1 VKIQQAPHL
10 YYNLLKI
17 ASRDRADYIYLH
29 TDSNYNSNLHAAL
42 CGYGVRNELLMDFIA
57 ELEWRG
63 MLHQLTPGIKEHLAE
78 APRKAYIGFDP
89 TAPSMTIGNYVQIM
103 LLTLWARAGHHPVV
117 LFGGA
122 TGRIG
127 DPSGKDKERQLK
139 SYDEL
144 DSNLEFQRK
153 QMLHLLNAGLS
164 AGADAGAKTVDEASF
179 SVVNN
184 YDFYKDMNT
193 LDFLRNVG
201 KTLTISYMMTKDS
214 VKNRLETGMSFTEF
228 SYQLLQGYD
237 FQRLYEDEEVT
248 VQMGGS
254 DQWGNITAGTEF
266 VRRNAEGKAYAVT
279 TPLLT
284 KADGSK
290 FGKSEA
296 GNIWLDPEMTSPY
309 EFYQFWL
316 RSSDA
321 DVPTYLK
328 YFSLRT
334 KEEILADCA
343 IFEQEAPEFRDIND
357 VKKRLGEELTKRVHG
372 EEGLATALRVTNLL
386 YGKGAAEDL
395 KALDAKTLAFLGE
408 TLPSFSLSAESLSG
422 ATNLIDFLAD
432 AEILTSK
439 SEARR
444 AIQGNAISIN
454 KVKVSSVEATVS
466 TDDLLHGKYMMVE
479 NGKKKRFIVEVG

>member
-1 VKIQQAPHL
+1 
-10 YYNLLKI
+10 
-17 ASRDRADYIYLH
+17 
-29 TDSNYNSNLHAAL
+29 
-42 CGYGVRNELLMDFIA
+42 MDFIA
-57 ELEWRG
+57 ELTWRG
-63 MLHQLTPGIKEHLAE
+63 MLHQLTPGIEEHLAE

-139 SYDEL
+139 TYEEL
-144 DSNLEFQRK
+144 DNNLEFQRQ
-153 QMLHLLNAGLS
+153 QMLRLLSAGLS
-164 AGADAGAKTVDEASF
+164 GANAGAGTAEGSSEAKVDGAKF

-184 YDFYKDMNT
+184 YDFYKDMNA

-214 VKNRLETGMSFTEF
+214 VKNRLESGMSFTEF

-237 FQRLYEDEEVT
+237 FQCLYEQEGVT
-248 VQMGGS
+248 IQMGGS

-266 VRRNAEGKAYAVT
+266 VRRNLEGKAYAVT

-296 GNIWLDPEMTSPY
+296 GNIWLDAEMTSPY

-316 RSSDA
+316 RSNDA
-321 DVPTYLK
+321 DIPTYLK
-328 YFSLRT
+328 YFSLRS

-343 IFEQEAPEFRDIND
+343 IFEQEAPEFRDINN
-357 VKKRLGEELTKRVHG
+357 VKKRLGEELTQRVHG
-372 EEGLATALRVTNLL
+372 AEGLATALRVTNLL

-395 KALDAKTLAFLGE
+395 HALDAKTLAFLGG
-408 TLPSFSLSAESLSG
+408 TLPTFTVAASVLDASP
-422 ATNLIDFLAD
+422 TLIDFLAD
-432 AEILTSK
+432 AEILASK
-439 SEARR
+439 SEAKR
-444 AIQGNAISIN
+444 AIQGNAIAIN
-454 KVKVSSVEATVS
+454 KVKMTDLMTTVS
-466 TDDLLHGKYMMVE
+466 TDDLLHSKFMMVE
-479 NGKKKRFIVEVG
+479 NGKKKRYLVIVD

>member
-1 VKIQQAPHL
+1 
-10 YYNLLKI
+10 
-17 ASRDRADYIYLH
+17 
-29 TDSNYNSNLHAAL
+29 
-42 CGYGVRNELLMDFIA
+42 MDFIA
-57 ELEWRG
+57 ELTWRG
-63 MLHQLTPGIKEHLAE
+63 MLHQLTPGIEEHLAE
-78 APRKAYIGFDP
+78 GPRKAYIGFDP

-139 SYDEL
+139 TYEEL
-144 DSNLEFQRK
+144 DSNLEFQRQ
-153 QMLHLLNAGLS
+153 QMLRLLS
-164 AGADAGAKTVDEASF
+164 AGLRGAAAGAVEVNEAKF

-184 YDFYKDMNT
+184 YDFYKDMNA

-237 FQRLYEDEEVT
+237 FQCLYEQEGVT

-266 VRRNAEGKAYAVT
+266 VRRNLEGKAFAVT

-296 GNIWLDPEMTSPY
+296 GNIWLDAELTSPF

-316 RSSDA
+316 RSNDA
-321 DVPTYLK
+321 DIPTYLK
-328 YFSLRT
+328 YFSLRS

-343 IFEQEAPEFRDIND
+343 VFDTDSPEFKDIRD
-357 VKKRLGEELTKRVHG
+357 VKTRLAEELTERVHG
-372 EEGLATALRVTNLL
+372 ADGLATALRVTNLL
-386 YGKGAAEDL
+386 YGKAAAEDL
-395 KALDAKTLAFLGE
+395 QALDAKTLAFLSE
-408 TLPSFSLSAESLSG
+408 TLPKHAFAKAPL
-422 ATNLIDFLAD
+422 TNGINLMDFLA
-432 AEILTSK
+432 ESGILASK
-439 SEARR
+439 SEAKR

-454 KVKVSSVEATVS
+454 KEKVTSLETVIS
-466 TDDLLHGKYMMVE
+466 LNDLLHDRFMMVE
-479 NGKKKRFIVEVG
+479 NGKKKRYMVVVE

>member
-1 VKIQQAPHL
+1 
-10 YYNLLKI
+10 
-17 ASRDRADYIYLH
+17 
-29 TDSNYNSNLHAAL
+29 
-42 CGYGVRNELLMDFIA
+42 MDFIA

-63 MLHQLTPGIKEHLAE
+63 MLHQLTPGVREHLAE

-89 TAPSMTIGNYVQIM
+89 TAPSLTIGNYVQVM

-139 SYDEL
+139 TYEEL
-144 DSNLEFQRK
+144 DGNLEHQRR
-153 QMLHLLNAGLS
+153 QMLHVLRAGIGAAA
-164 AGADAGAKTVDEASF
+164 AGAGEGKTAGDDEAATF

-184 YDFYKDMNT
+184 YDFYREMNA
-193 LDFLRNVG
+193 LDFLRDVG

-214 VKNRLETGMSFTEF
+214 VKNRLESGMSFTEF

-237 FQRLYEDEEVT
+237 FQRLYEDEGVT

-266 VRRNAEGKAYAVT
+266 VRRNLEGKAYAVT

-296 GNIWLDPEMTSPY
+296 GNIWLDPELTSPY

-316 RSSDA
+316 RSNDA
-321 DVPTYLK
+321 DIPTYLK
-328 YFSLRT
+328 YFSLRS
-334 KEEILADCA
+334 KEDILADCA
-343 IFEQEAPEFRDIND
+343 VFETESPEYREVAQ
-357 VKKRLGEELTKRVHG
+357 VKQRLAEELTARLHG
-372 EEGLATALRVTNLL
+372 PEALETAKRVTNLVF
-386 YGKGAAEDL
+386 GRGAAEDVSV
-395 KALDAKTLAFLGE
+395 LDEKTLRFLATELEGK
-408 TLPSFSLSAESLSG
+408 THPALSDEVS
-422 ATNLIDFLAD
+422 LIDFLAD
-432 AEILTSK
+432 AEIVSSK

-444 AIQGNAISIN
+444 AIQGNAISVN
-454 KVKVSSVEATVS
+454 KQKVTDVEATVAAS
-466 TDDLLHGKYMMVE
+466 DLLHDRYLMID
-479 NGKKKRFIVEVG
+479 NGKKRKYLVVVG

>member
-1 VKIQQAPHL
+1 
-10 YYNLLKI
+10 
-17 ASRDRADYIYLH
+17 
-29 TDSNYNSNLHAAL
+29 
-42 CGYGVRNELLMDFIA
+42 MDFIA

-63 MLHQLTPGIKEHLAE
+63 MLHQLTPGIEEHLAE

-139 SYDEL
+139 TYEEL
-144 DSNLEFQRK
+144 DSNLEFQRQ
-153 QMLHLLNAGLS
+153 QMLRLLS
-164 AGADAGAKTVDEASF
+164 AGLRGATAGAMEVEGAKF

-184 YDFYKDMNT
+184 YDFYKDMNA

-214 VKNRLETGMSFTEF
+214 VKNRLESGMSFTEF

-237 FQRLYEDEEVT
+237 FQCLYEQEGVT

-266 VRRNAEGKAYAVT
+266 VRRNLDGKAYAVT

-321 DVPTYLK
+321 DIPTYLK
-328 YFSLRT
+328 YFSLRS
-334 KEEILADCA
+334 KEEILSDCA
-343 IFEQEAPEFRDIND
+343 VFTPEIPEYAAVVA
-357 VKKRLGEELTKRVHG
+357 VKQRLAEELTERVHG
-372 EEGLATALRVTNLL
+372 QEGLDNAVRVTNLL
-386 YGKGAAEDL
+386 YGKGAANDL
-395 KALDAKTLAFLGE
+395 RALDAKTLAFLGG
-408 TLPSFSLSAESLSG
+408 TLPTFSVSAGVMASSP
-422 ATNLIDFLAD
+422 TLIDFLAEHTEV
-432 AEILTSK
+432 AASK
-439 SEARR
+439 SEAKR

-454 KVKVSSVEATVS
+454 KEKIADENAVVSSGE
-466 TDDLLHGKYMMVE
+466 LLHNKYLMVE
-479 NGKKKRFIVEVG
+479 NGKNKRYLVIVE

>member
-1 VKIQQAPHL
+1 M
-10 YYNLLKI
+10 N
-17 ASRDRADYIYLH
+17 
-29 TDSNYNSNLHAAL
+29 
-42 CGYGVRNELLMDFIA
+42 FIE

-63 MLHQLTPGIKEHLAE
+63 MLHQLTPGIKEHLSS

-139 SYDEL
+139 TYEEL
-144 DSNLEFQRK
+144 DSNLEFQRQ
-153 QMLHLLNAGLS
+153 QMLRLLS
-164 AGADAGAKTVDEASF
+164 AGLRGAGAGAKEGEEAKF

-184 YDFYKDMNT
+184 YDFYKDMNA

-214 VKNRLETGMSFTEF
+214 VKNRLESGMSFTEF

-237 FQRLYEDEEVT
+237 FQCLYEQEGVT
-248 VQMGGS
+248 IQMGGS

-266 VRRNAEGKAYAVT
+266 VRRNLEGKAFAVT

-296 GNIWLDPEMTSPY
+296 GNIWLDPDMTSSY
-309 EFYQFWL
+309 DFYQFWL
-316 RSSDA
+316 RSDDA
-321 DVPTYLK
+321 DIPKYLK
-328 YFSLRT
+328 YFSLRA
-334 KEEILADCA
+334 KEDILADCA
-343 IFEQEAPEFRDIND
+343 VFESGNAEFRDIRD
-357 VKKRLGEELTKRVHG
+357 VKTRLAEELTERVH
-372 EEGLATALRVTNLL
+372 EAEGLKTAQRVTNLMF
-386 YGKGAAEDL
+386 GKGAADDVR
-395 KALDAKTLAFLGE
+395 ALDAKTLGFMAAELDSFAAPATIQSGE
-408 TLPSFSLSAESLSG
+408 MP
-422 ATNLIDFLAD
+422 LIDFLAD
-432 AEILTSK
+432 AGILASK
-439 SEARR
+439 SEAKR
-444 AIQGNAISIN
+444 AIEGNAISIN
-454 KVKVSSVEATVS
+454 KEKVADVTATVS
-466 TDDLLHGKYMMVE
+466 ATDLLHDKFMMVD
-479 NGKKKRFIVEVG
+479 NGKKKRYMVVLD